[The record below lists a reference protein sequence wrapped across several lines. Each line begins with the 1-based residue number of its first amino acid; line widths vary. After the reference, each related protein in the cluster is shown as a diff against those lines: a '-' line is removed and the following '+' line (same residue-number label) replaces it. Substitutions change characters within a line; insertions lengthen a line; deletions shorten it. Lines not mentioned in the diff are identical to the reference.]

1 MTTLDA
7 SFERDLRDALMDR
20 MEARIRD
27 LGDLLK
33 DTAESAFKAYAARNG
48 YDIEHVWSDAEGP
61 VVTRSRNTVT
71 ARVEWP
77 GLTAL
82 FEWGVEPHVIEGSP
96 LAFRWEG
103 PPEGT
108 RPPDAPPFVVADE
121 VNWGSVTGGI
131 PEARA
136 IREARDRIRNE
147 LVTQ

>member
-7 SFERDLRDALMDR
+7 DFERNLHAALMDKI
-20 MEARIRD
+20 EARIRE
-27 LGDLLK
+27 LGELFK
-33 DTAESAFKAYAARNG
+33 EVAEDAFKAYAARNG
-48 YDIEHVWSDAEGP
+48 YDIDHVWEDAELAVERG
-61 VVTRSRNTVT
+61 RNSVT
-71 ARVEWP
+71 ARIEWP

-82 FEWGVEPHVIEGSP
+82 FEWGVEPHVIRGSP

-103 PPEGT
+103 PPAGT
-108 RPPDAPPFVVADE
+108 RPPGAPPFVVSDE

-147 LVTQ
+147 LVTR